1 MSKFT
6 FKVVN
11 GKQVVDTF
19 NGRSVAAP
27 ELVRPYLGLVVS
39 GGHTALYR
47 VEEGATPKLLGETT
61 DDAVGEA
68 FDKVAKLLGLGYPGG
83 PVIDRLASTG
93 DDRAGAIAALRAAL
107 AVQKRNGFLDAR
119 EIDAREAVA
128 INPAIHPVGILG
140 GTFAGSDGFLRPLAI
155 LEGYLRAA
163 ERLGVTI
170 RWDAE
175 VTAIR
180 RRGADGPIEAVRVGS
195 EWIPVEAVVNAA
207 GAWAAPVGAL
217 AGVSVPITPLRRQAL
232 ASAPFAGLPETM
244 PMTIWVDD
252 GFHARVRDGRVL
264 ALMPTPGDPDD
275 PTSIR
280 VDPAWVTSVTRI
292 ARERIPILRDAGF
305 EQGTAWAGLYEM
317 SPDGHALLGA
327 APGCANLILANG
339 SSGHGVMHA
348 PALGLLVAEILSDGR
363 ASSMDTTELDPGRF
377 AGGTVERRELL

>member
-1 MSKFT
+1 MT
-6 FKVVN
+6 
-11 GKQVVDTF
+11 
-19 NGRSVAAP
+19 RASVAVIGAGVVGASVAYHLARRGWR
-27 ELVRPYLGLVVS
+27 EVLVLDRATGPGTGSTGAATGGFRAQFASDANVRLSLLARERLSAFREETGVDPGLV
-39 GGHTALYR
+39 A
-47 VEEGATPKLLGETT
+47 A
-61 DDAVGEA
+61 
-68 FDKVAKLLGLGYPGG
+68 GYLW
-83 PVIDRLASTG
+83 LAR
-93 DDRAGAIAALRAAL
+93 RAPDLDALRAAL

-128 INPAIHPVGILG
+128 LNPAIHPEGVLG

-163 ERLGVTI
+163 EELGVTI

-175 VTAIR
+175 VTAL
-180 RRGADGPIEAVRVGS
+180 RRGSADAPIEAVRVGS
-195 EWIPVEAVVNAA
+195 EWIAVEAVVNAA

-275 PTSIR
+275 PTSTR
-280 VDPAWVTSVTRI
+280 VDPAWVASVTGI
-292 ARERIPILRDAGF
+292 ARERIPVLRDADF
-305 EQGTAWAGLYEM
+305 ERGTAWAGLYEM

>member
-1 MSKFT
+1 MT
-6 FKVVN
+6 
-11 GKQVVDTF
+11 
-19 NGRSVAAP
+19 RASVAVIGAGVVGASVAYHLARRGWRDVLLLDRAARP
-27 ELVRPYLGLVVS
+27 GTGSTGAATGGFRAQFASDANVRLSLLARERLSTFQEETGVDPGLV
-39 GGHTALYR
+39 A
-47 VEEGATPKLLGETT
+47 A
-61 DDAVGEA
+61 
-68 FDKVAKLLGLGYPGG
+68 GYLW
-83 PVIDRLASTG
+83 LAR
-93 DDRAGAIAALRAAL
+93 RAPDLDALRAAL

-128 INPAIHPVGILG
+128 LNPAIHPEGILG
-140 GTFAGSDGFLRPLAI
+140 GTFAGSDGFLRPMAI

-163 ERLGVTI
+163 ERLGVTV
-170 RWDAE
+170 RWNAE
-175 VTAIR
+175 VAGL
-180 RRGADGPIEAVRVGS
+180 RRGGADESIEAVRVGS
-195 EWIPVEAVVNAA
+195 EWIPVGAVVNAA

-232 ASAPFAGLPETM
+232 ASMPFSGLPEAM

-275 PTSIR
+275 PTSTL
-280 VDPAWVTSVTRI
+280 VDPAWVASVTRI
-292 ARERIPILRDAGF
+292 ARERIPVLRDADF

-363 ASSMDTTELDPGRF
+363 VSSMDTTGLDPGRF
-377 AGGTVERRELL
+377 SGGTVERRELL